1 MRVWRKGLALFA
13 AGALVLG
20 LAACGGPEEERGGAG
35 AISAA
40 GSAAEVTDM
49 AGRSVAIPAGA
60 DSFACIGPG
69 CLRLYCYVAEKSR
82 LAGIEDVEKTWGEV
96 GRPYAMALGDVEG
109 LAAIGPGGPGSAP
122 DAERLFASGADVVFS
137 TYAMEPAEIEELQ
150 DKISTPVV
158 ALSYGEASLFSEEV
172 NQSLELI
179 GQVTGN
185 KARAEELIR
194 YFAEAEEDLQDRS
207 ADAANTPTVYL
218 GCQSYQGSHGIES
231 TTGDYPLFDA
241 LNARNVVR
249 EAGIDGYVTLDKEKL
264 LEMDPDT
271 LIIDAAGL
279 TVLQEDYHTN
289 PDFYNSLSAVKHGNL
304 YLQMPFNYYDTNI
317 EIALADAY
325 YIGTVLYPDAFADV
339 DPAEKFD
346 EICQELL
353 GIDAYAKVAEAYFGG
368 YQQLSLS
375 NEIERRS

>member
-1 MRVWRKGLALFA
+1 MRAWRKGLALFA
-13 AGALVLG
+13 SGALVLG

-218 GCQSYQGSHGIES
+218 GCQSYHSGANAGGGSQ
-231 TTGDYPLFDA
+231 
-241 LNARNVVR
+241 
-249 EAGIDGYVTLDKEKL
+249 L
-264 LEMDPDT
+264 L
-271 LIIDAAGL
+271 
-279 TVLQEDYHTN
+279 
-289 PDFYNSLSAVKHGNL
+289 
-304 YLQMPFNYYDTNI
+304 
-317 EIALADAY
+317 
-325 YIGTVLYPDAFADV
+325 
-339 DPAEKFD
+339 
-346 EICQELL
+346 
-353 GIDAYAKVAEAYFGG
+353 
-368 YQQLSLS
+368 
-375 NEIERRS
+375 